1 MREASSAAAR
11 ARRAVAL
18 LTAAPPYSRV
28 FSPSLCSLRTLVSFP
43 VSSLEVVSGKTE
55 PSLAAFERRPTFL
68 PDTSLPK
75 SVIITR
81 VGEADATGFCPALQS
96 NQVRRAGFAGLAAH
110 AHVPQAHPQ
119 ASNSCGHTSSL
130 RPSPCCPRVQS
141 PAVAVTQLQESS
153 RGKRVA
159 CPQHPGRGCVLGDLS
174 EAQAAAKSQ
183 EVDLGRSCSPGSL
196 AFSMPV
202 TVVGPGDPSE
212 SKMRSLC
219 AHLKTKEFGV
229 VVRGIL

>member
-1 MREASSAAAR
+1 M
-11 ARRAVAL
+11 
-18 LTAAPPYSRV
+18 
-28 FSPSLCSLRTLVSFP
+28 SFP

-159 CPQHPGRGCVLGDLS
+159 CSQHPGRGCVLGDLS

-202 TVVGPGDPSE
+202 TVVGPGDHLFGPSSSIHKLKGSPYYNSLDLE
-212 SKMRSLC
+212 SCTPADLCLKATSSALNILFRQLPPWLPLHHWTRS
-219 AHLKTKEFGV
+219 TS
-229 VVRGIL
+229 